1 MKRRS
6 LLVGLAMTACTAA
19 LPGTAGADWPERT
32 ITMVVPFAAGGGTD
46 TTARIVAEKLTKE
59 LGQDIVIENR
69 AGAGANIG
77 AAHVASATPDG
88 YTLLVATSTLATNV
102 TLYKSLRYDLR
113 TDLIPV
119 SQLLYIPNVLVVSN
133 DVPARTLAEFIEYAR
148 SKKGALN
155 YGTAGNGSSQH
166 LSAALFNKLAEVDM
180 VHVPYKGGAPAAND
194 LVAGHLQVIFAPLV
208 EVLSFI
214 EAGKLRALAVT
225 TKERSRRLP
234 DLPTL
239 GEVLP
244 GYEIA
249 LWVGMFAPKG
259 TPQAIVDRLGAAVRK
274 AMAHPAVHKTVE
286 EQGSTIVAST
296 PEEFKPF
303 LAAEIEKWGQLVK
316 LSGAKI
322 N

>member
-6 LLVGLAMTACTAA
+6 LLVGLAITACTAA
-19 LPGTAGADWPERT
+19 LPGPAGADWPDRT
-32 ITMVVPFAAGGGTD
+32 MTIVVPFAAGGGTD

-77 AAHVASATPDG
+77 AAHVASAAPDG

-133 DVPARTLAEFIEYAR
+133 DVPAKTLAEFIEYAR
-148 SKKGALN
+148 SKKGVLN

-239 GEVLP
+239 SEVLP

-259 TPQAIVDRLGAAVRK
+259 TPQPIVDRLGAAVRK
-274 AMAHPAVHKTVE
+274 AMAHPGVHKTVE

-303 LAAEIEKWGQLVK
+303 LAAEIEKWGNLVK